1 MKFID
6 LQTYRAR
13 KMRFIIAALL
23 TTASL
28 LSPLKGFAESAD
40 VEATIKKVDTGNLSL
55 TLDDGKS
62 YKLNAEMDVDAL
74 KPGMDVVIAY
84 DVTDGQNIITDME
97 LPD

>member
-1 MKFID
+1 MRILFGVMTAAT
-6 LQTYRAR
+6 LLAASSAFAGQTEG
-13 KMRFIIAALL
+13 L
-23 TTASL
+23 
-28 LSPLKGFAESAD
+28 
-40 VEATIKKVDTGNLSL
+40 IKKVDKDAMTL

-97 LPD
+97 LPE